1 MPCHCHGWVAVLHTL
16 LSWCCTTRHN
26 TKGYCCFLCWF
37 RCISFWYFFYF
48 FFLYPLWFFQIF
60 YFVSMKLAFTFFTI
74 NSYIVTLQICAGCL
88 TIFFV
93 YVEFW
98 KQAQKMPT
106 VSTNQ
111 VFILRLLLT
120 AITTELRTF
129 ASHPHDISYCCYA
142 WWLQSFWPLC
152 FWRIC
157 PNPMSAYKESLKVKR
172 SVACSPSAQ
181 QTCTKCMNQS
191 RP

>member
-1 MPCHCHGWVAVLHTL
+1 
-16 LSWCCTTRHN
+16 
-26 TKGYCCFLCWF
+26 
-37 RCISFWYFFYF
+37 
-48 FFLYPLWFFQIF
+48 
-60 YFVSMKLAFTFFTI
+60 MKLAFTFFAI

-157 PNPMSAYKESLKVKR
+157 PNPMSAYQESLKVKR
-172 SVACSPSAQ
+172 SVACSPICTANVHKMHESIKTIAIAGAQ
-181 QTCTKCMNQS
+181 KSGALGQEENFCASDSPAIISKRSVPMQEIPRYAMSGLQFITV
-191 RP
+191 